1 MTLLN
6 ASPENIQQL
15 LQIHTDFPPLP
26 YTNRLRSFVNC
37 SVVSVSVSISVL
49 VLYLNCRSV
58 LYFRQVQV
66 KKKKHIHKTKLLSN
80 FFQLLLIVTS

>member
-6 ASPENIQQL
+6 ASPENIQKL

-66 KKKKHIHKTKLLSN
+66 KKKHIHKTKLLSN

>member
-6 ASPENIQQL
+6 ASPENIQKL
-15 LQIHTDFPPLP
+15 LEIHTDFPSLP

-37 SVVSVSVSISVL
+37 SVVSVPVSVI

-66 KKKKHIHKTKLLSN
+66 
-80 FFQLLLIVTS
+80 

>member
-6 ASPENIQQL
+6 ASPENIQKL
-15 LQIHTDFPPLP
+15 LQINTDFPPLP

-66 KKKKHIHKTKLLSN
+66 KKETHTHTKQNYYQISFN
-80 FFQLLLIVTS
+80 CY

>member
-1 MTLLN
+1 MTLFN

-37 SVVSVSVSISVL
+37 SVVSVSVSVSISVL

-66 KKKKHIHKTKLLSN
+66 KKKNTYTKQNCYQVSFN
-80 FFQLLLIVTS
+80 CY